1 MIDLSSNYISYLLPM
16 INWFIPKKGVK
27 LSVKEVEKTRY
38 YKASKKFSF
47 KLVYRILCII
57 DCDF

>member
-27 LSVKEVEKTRY
+27 LSVKEVEKLDTI
-38 YKASKKFSF
+38 KPQKKFSF